1 MKPNKTEKSV
11 SNMDVLQDIRGLLS
25 VTQERENVKT
35 VEVSN
40 ENSLEAE
47 IIGLKTQIR
56 SYEEL
61 VQKQNEE
68 LHRAE
73 NEKEALTA
81 KLTAL
86 ECGKDKITSPS
97 STSMKLGEDAA
108 QIEARIEE
116 LSSALAKMD
125 ELTRLKSQ
133 DLLRRIGRL
142 FQESGQ
148 GEVAIEFRKA
158 ASGLEVAE
166 NFAHFLRA
174 LLD

>member
-1 MKPNKTEKSV
+1 MKLNKTDRSV
-11 SNMDVLQDIRGLLS
+11 SNMDVLKDIRGLLS
-25 VTQERENVKT
+25 VTQERENMKA

-40 ENSLEAE
+40 ENSMEAE

-68 LHRAE
+68 LHKVE

-81 KLTAL
+81 KLSVL
-86 ECGKDKITSPS
+86 ECGKGKIMPS
-97 STSMKLGEDAA
+97 CSTSMKPGENTA

-125 ELTRLKSQ
+125 GLTRIKSQ
-133 DLLRRIGRL
+133 DLLKRIGRL

-148 GEVAIEFRKA
+148 GEVAIEFKKG
-158 ASGLEVAE
+158 ASGLDVAE